1 MKSAGGGCLPDYA
14 KNMLKSACLKYL
26 AIYLIDAIAKFKKVI
41 LKRSKYA
48 LCD

>member
-26 AIYLIDAIAKFKKVI
+26 ATYLIDAIAKFKKVI
-41 LKRSKYA
+41 VKLCKYA